1 MGLRCILFLI
11 SFDLISL
18 IFDTPIESLSKWW
31 SCVVVAVNIV
41 TLAILLIVCKSGGI
55 TYKQLIG
62 YEKGKTSFNQII
74 LMIFVI
80 FVVGMGGMFL
90 AGFLCYQ
97 KFPYMAVMMIE
108 PIPIGLAVF
117 NCFLLPITTTLAE
130 DGLYLGAGV
139 NQIKNK
145 WLAIIVPSFFYAF
158 QHSFIPVIFEWRYI
172 AYRLLSF
179 LPLAVLMC
187 VIYYKKRNPLPLMI
201 GHFVI
206 NLATVAQILITS
218 ISPELYQSFLGL

>member
-1 MGLRCILFLI
+1 MLFLI
-11 SFDLISL
+11 SFGLLSQ
-18 IFDTPIESLSKWW
+18 IFKTPIESLSKWW
-31 SCVVVAVNIV
+31 SCVVVAINIV
-41 TLAILLIVCKSGGI
+41 TLVILLLVCKSSGI

-62 YEKGKTSFNQII
+62 YEKGKSNFKQII
-74 LMIFVI
+74 LMILTI
-80 FVVGMGGMFL
+80 FVVGMSGMFL

-108 PIPIGLAVF
+108 PIPIVLAIL

-145 WLAIIVPSFFYAF
+145 WLAVIVPSFFYAF
-158 QHSFIPVIFEWRYI
+158 QHSFIPVIFDWQYI
-172 AYRLLSF
+172 AYRFLSF

-187 VIYYKKRNPLPLMI
+187 AVYYQKRNPLPLMI

-206 NLATVAQILITS
+206 NLATVAQILMTS